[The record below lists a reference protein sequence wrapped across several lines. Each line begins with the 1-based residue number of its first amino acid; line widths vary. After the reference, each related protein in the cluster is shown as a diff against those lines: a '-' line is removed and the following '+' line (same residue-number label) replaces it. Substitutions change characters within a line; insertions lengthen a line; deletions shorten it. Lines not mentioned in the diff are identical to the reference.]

1 MSLAKN
7 ESYYSNYRYE
17 MMDFLP
23 KEANTYLELGC
34 SEGKFGKQI
43 KDLGKTVW
51 GSEYVPETA
60 EKASLLLDKVL
71 VGDINEHCNELPD
84 NYFDCIISNDVLEH
98 LTYPTDTFL
107 KLAPKL
113 TANGYIVASIP
124 NVRYV
129 KNLYNLI
136 FRKDWKYENE
146 GILDN
151 THFRFFTE
159 KSIVRFFEEID
170 FEIVRMEG
178 INPSGNSILKLI
190 NFLTFNFFADA
201 KYLQFAVLAK
211 KKK

>member
-17 MMDFLP
+17 MLDFLP
-23 KEANTYLELGC
+23 KEAYTFLELGC

-43 KDLGKTVW
+43 KEQGKTVW
-51 GSEYVPETA
+51 GSEYVPKTA
-60 EKASLLLDKVL
+60 AKASLVLDKVL
-71 VGDINEHCNELPD
+71 IGDINEHYKELPD

-98 LTYPTDTFL
+98 LTYPTETFQ

-113 TANGYIVASIP
+113 TSNGYIVASIP
-124 NVRYV
+124 NVRYI

-159 KSIVRFFEEID
+159 KSIVRFFDEIN

-178 INPSGNSILKLI
+178 INPSGNSMLKLI
-190 NFLTFNFFADA
+190 NFLTFNFFEDT

>member
-17 MMDFLP
+17 MLDFLP
-23 KEANTYLELGC
+23 KEAKTFLELGC

-43 KDLGKTVW
+43 KEQGKTVW

-60 EKASLLLDKVL
+60 AKASLVLDKVL
-71 VGDINEHCNELPD
+71 VGDINEHYKELPD

-98 LTYPTDTFL
+98 LTYPTETFQ

-113 TANGYIVASIP
+113 KADGFIVASIP
-124 NVRYV
+124 NVRYI

-159 KSIVRFFEEID
+159 KSIVRFFDEIN

-190 NFLTFNFFADA
+190 NFLTFNFFEDT

-211 KKK
+211 KK

>member
-1 MSLAKN
+1 ML
-7 ESYYSNYRYE
+7 
-17 MMDFLP
+17 DFLP
-23 KEANTYLELGC
+23 KEAKTFLELGC

-43 KDLGKTVW
+43 KEQGKKVW

-60 EKASLLLDKVL
+60 AKASLVLDKVL
-71 VGDINEHCNELPD
+71 VGDINEHYKELPD

-98 LTYPTDTFL
+98 LTYPTETFQ

-113 TANGYIVASIP
+113 TSNGYIVASIP
-124 NVRYV
+124 NVRYI

-159 KSIVRFFEEID
+159 KSIVRFFYEIN

-190 NFLTFNFFADA
+190 NFLTFNFFEDT